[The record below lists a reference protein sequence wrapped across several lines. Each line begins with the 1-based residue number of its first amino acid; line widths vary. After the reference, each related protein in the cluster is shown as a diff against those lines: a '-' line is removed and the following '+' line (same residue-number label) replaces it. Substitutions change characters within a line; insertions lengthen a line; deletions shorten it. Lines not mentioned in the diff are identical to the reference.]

1 MTTFTY
7 GELSIDSDKFHPNA
21 VQALL
26 RRGLSHL
33 LGNEQAAK
41 VGPESAW
48 GKANAN
54 ATKEQV
60 AAAKLAMQQSAIATL
75 YDGTIGVR
83 ASSGPKA
90 DPLTSEMRKLA
101 KIEIVAIL
109 GANKDTE
116 GKAVKF
122 PTGDKT
128 VILPDG
134 TSATGEQ
141 LIGRRL
147 AKHGE
152 RIKAEASRNIAAQA
166 KKAKQV
172 VEAGVDL

>member
-1 MTTFTY
+1 MTIFTY
-7 GELSIDSDKFHPNA
+7 GELQIDSAKFHENA
-21 VQALL
+21 VHALL

-41 VGPESAW
+41 VGPESSW
-48 GKANAN
+48 GKENKD

-60 AAAKLAMQQSAIATL
+60 AAQKLAFQNAAISTL

-90 DPLTSEMRKLA
+90 DPLQSEMRKLA
-101 KIEIVAIL
+101 KAEVIAIL
-109 GANKDTE
+109 ATQKTAD
-116 GKAVKF
+116 GKKVSF

-128 VILPDG
+128 ITVGADVL
-134 TSATGEQ
+134 TGDQ
-141 LIGRRL
+141 LIARRL
-147 AKHGE
+147 TKHGE
-152 RIKAEASRNIAAQA
+152 RIKVEASRNLAAQA